1 MQDRS
6 ALIQS
11 NYADG
16 ILSIVINRPDKKNA
30 ITPGMYAQLAD
41 LFDHRAT
48 QKDIH
53 VVVLSGGKD
62 FSAGND
68 LDDFLAQPPSTD
80 SDEKAPVW
88 EFMRALSTCPVP
100 VIAAVDGFAV
110 GIGTTLLL
118 HCEFVYS
125 TPNTVFMMPFINLA
139 AVPEFGSSLLL
150 PMRCGYVK
158 AAEMLLLGDRFDS
171 ATALQY
177 NLINQICSSD
187 NLLPCAMATAAKLAG
202 KSRDALVQ
210 SKALMRRD
218 MEPLAERISL
228 ESEEFAK
235 RIASP
240 EAKGAISAILKS

>member
-1 MQDRS
+1 MSDRS

-11 NYADG
+11 DYADG
-16 ILSIVINRPDKKNA
+16 ILSIRTNRPDKKNA
-30 ITPGMYAQLAD
+30 LTSDMYAQLAD

-48 QKDIH
+48 QEDVHAVIF
-53 VVVLSGGKD
+53 SGAKD

-68 LDDFLAQPPSTD
+68 LEDFLARPPSTG
-80 SDEKAPVW
+80 SGEKAPVW
-88 EFMRALSTCPVP
+88 EFMRALSNCPVP

-118 HCEFVYS
+118 HCDFVYS

-139 AVPEFGSSLLL
+139 AVPEFGSSMLL

-158 AAEMLLLGDRFDS
+158 VAEMLLLGDRFDS
-171 ATALQY
+171 TTALQY

-187 NLLPCAMATAAKLAG
+187 NLMPCAMTTAAKLAG

-218 MEPLAERISL
+218 LEPLAERISI
-228 ESEEFAK
+228 ESKEFAK
-235 RIASP
+235 RVASP
-240 EAKGAISAILKS
+240 EAKAAISAILNP

>member
-1 MQDRS
+1 MSNKPD
-6 ALIQS
+6 LIQS
-11 NYADG
+11 DYADG
-16 ILSIVINRPDKKNA
+16 ILSVSFNRPNKKNA
-30 ITPGMYAQLAD
+30 LTSDMYAQLAEI
-41 LFDHRAT
+41 FDHRAT
-48 QKDIH
+48 QEDVN
-53 VVVLSGGKD
+53 VVVLTGGKD

-68 LDDFLAQPPSTD
+68 LEDFLARPPATGD
-80 SDEKAPVW
+80 GTTAPVW

-125 TPNTVFMMPFINLA
+125 TPNTVFMLPFINLA

-150 PMRCGYVK
+150 PMHCGYVK

-187 NLLPCAMATAAKLAG
+187 NLMACAMTTAAKLAG

-218 MEPLAERISL
+218 MEPLAERISI
-228 ESEEFAK
+228 ESAEFAK
-235 RIASP
+235 RVASP
-240 EAKGAISAILKS
+240 EAKVAISALLKR

>member
-1 MQDRS
+1 MSDRS

-11 NYADG
+11 DYADG
-16 ILSIVINRPDKKNA
+16 ILSIRTNRPDKKNA
-30 ITPGMYAQLAD
+30 LTSDMYAQLAD

-48 QKDIH
+48 QEDVHAVIF
-53 VVVLSGGKD
+53 SGAKD

-68 LDDFLAQPPSTD
+68 LEDFLARPPSTG
-80 SDEKAPVW
+80 SGEKAPVW
-88 EFMRALSTCPVP
+88 EFMRALSNCPVP

-118 HCEFVYS
+118 HCDFVYS

-139 AVPEFGSSLLL
+139 AVPEFGSSMLL

-171 ATALQY
+171 TTALQY

-187 NLLPCAMATAAKLAG
+187 NLMPCAMTTAAKLAG

-218 MEPLAERISL
+218 LEPLAERISI
-228 ESEEFAK
+228 ESKEFAK
-235 RIASP
+235 RVASP
-240 EAKGAISAILKS
+240 EAKAAISAILNP

>member
-1 MQDRS
+1 MSDQ
-6 ALIQS
+6 IQS
-11 NYADG
+11 HYADG
-16 ILSIVINRPDKKNA
+16 ILSVSFNRPEKKNA
-30 ITPGMYAQLAD
+30 LTSDMYAQLAEI
-41 LFDHRAT
+41 FDHRAT
-48 QKDIH
+48 QDDVN
-53 VVVLSGGKD
+53 VVILTGGKD

-68 LDDFLAQPPSTD
+68 LEDFLARPPATGND
-80 SDEKAPVW
+80 TTAPVW
-88 EFMRALSTCPVP
+88 EFMRALSNCPVP
-100 VIAAVDGFAV
+100 VIAAVDGYAV

-125 TPNTVFMMPFINLA
+125 TPSTVFMLPFINLA

-150 PMRCGYVK
+150 PMRAGYVK

-187 NLLPCAMATAAKLAG
+187 NLIPCAMATAAKLAG

-218 MEPLAERISL
+218 MEPLAERISI
-228 ESEEFAK
+228 ESEEFSK
-235 RIASP
+235 RVASP
-240 EAKGAISAILKS
+240 EAKVAIAAILKR

>member
-1 MQDRS
+1 MSDQ
-6 ALIQS
+6 IQS
-11 NYADG
+11 HYADG
-16 ILSIVINRPDKKNA
+16 ILTVSFNRREKKNA
-30 ITPGMYAQLAD
+30 LTSDMYAQLAD
-41 LFDHRAT
+41 IFDHRAT
-48 QKDIH
+48 QEDVN
-53 VVVLSGGKD
+53 VVVLTGGKD

-68 LDDFLAQPPSTD
+68 LEDFLARPPATGNGTA
-80 SDEKAPVW
+80 APVW

-100 VIAAVDGFAV
+100 VIAAVDGYAV

-125 TPNTVFMMPFINLA
+125 TPSTVFMLPFINLA
-139 AVPEFGSSLLL
+139 AVPEFGSSLLM

-187 NLLPCAMATAAKLAG
+187 NLMPCAMATAAKLAG

-218 MEPLAERISL
+218 IEPLAERISV
-228 ESEEFAK
+228 ESDAFAK
-235 RIASP
+235 RVASP
-240 EAKGAISAILKS
+240 EAKAAISAILKP

>member
-1 MQDRS
+1 MSDQ
-6 ALIQS
+6 IQS
-11 NYADG
+11 RYADG
-16 ILSIVINRPDKKNA
+16 ILSVSFNRAEKKNA
-30 ITPGMYAQLAD
+30 LTSDMYAQLAD
-41 LFDHRAT
+41 IFDHRAT
-48 QKDIH
+48 QEDVN
-53 VVVLSGGKD
+53 VVVLTGGRD

-68 LDDFLAQPPSTD
+68 LEDFLARPPTTG
-80 SDEKAPVW
+80 SDTTAPVW

-100 VIAAVDGFAV
+100 VIAAVDGYAV

-125 TPNTVFMMPFINLA
+125 TPSTVFMLPFINLA
-139 AVPEFGSSLLL
+139 AVPEFGSSLLM

-187 NLLPCAMATAAKLAG
+187 NLMACAMTTAAKLAG
-202 KSRDALVQ
+202 KSRGALVQ

-218 MEPLAERISL
+218 MEPLAERISV
-228 ESEEFAK
+228 ESDAFAK
-235 RIASP
+235 RVASP
-240 EAKGAISAILKS
+240 EAKAAISAILKP

>member
-1 MQDRS
+1 MSDMS
-6 ALIQS
+6 DLVQS
-11 NYADG
+11 HYADG
-16 ILSIVINRPDKKNA
+16 ILSVSINRPDKKNA
-30 ITPGMYAQLAD
+30 LTSDMYAQLGD
-41 LFDHRAT
+41 IFDHRAT
-48 QKDIH
+48 HEDVN
-53 VVVLSGGKD
+53 VVVFSGGKD

-68 LDDFLAQPPSTD
+68 LEDFLARPPAVENGAT
-80 SDEKAPVW
+80 APVW

-125 TPNTVFMMPFINLA
+125 TPSTVFMLPFINLA

-150 PMRCGYVK
+150 PIRTGYVK

-177 NLINQICSSD
+177 NLINQICSTE
-187 NLLPCAMATAAKLAG
+187 NLIPCAMATATKLAG

-210 SKALMRRD
+210 SKALMRRNI
-218 MEPLAERISL
+218 EPLAERIST
-228 ESEEFAK
+228 ESEAFSK
-235 RIASP
+235 RVASP
-240 EAKGAISAILKS
+240 EAKAAISAILKR

>member
-1 MQDRS
+1 MSDKPD
-6 ALIQS
+6 LIQS
-11 NYADG
+11 HYADG
-16 ILSIVINRPDKKNA
+16 ILSISINRPDKKNA
-30 ITPGMYAQLAD
+30 LTSDMYAQLAD

-48 QKDIH
+48 QEDVN
-53 VVVLSGGKD
+53 VVVFSGGKD

-68 LDDFLAQPPSTD
+68 LEDFLARPPSSEPGAT
-80 SDEKAPVW
+80 APVW

-125 TPNTVFMMPFINLA
+125 TPKTVFMLPFINLA
-139 AVPEFGSSLLL
+139 AVPEFGSSMLMPL
-150 PMRCGYVK
+150 RCGYVK

-187 NLLPCAMATAAKLAG
+187 NLMHCAMATAAKLAG
-202 KSRDALVQ
+202 KSRQALVQ

-218 MEPLAERISL
+218 MEPLAERISI
-228 ESEEFAK
+228 ESEEFSK
-235 RIASP
+235 RVASP
-240 EAKGAISAILKS
+240 EAKAAISALLKR